1 MTLPPE
7 SRWGQAEAAIRAALA
22 ETVGRLWADVE
33 VPPIEVL
40 PPTESGR
47 GDLSTNLAFRLAG
60 RVKRPPKAVAAAIH
74 AALPSLPMVEH
85 SDVAG
90 AGFLNWRLS
99 TAWLAADLA
108 RAGPLAAFPARGER
122 ILIEF
127 VSANPTGPLVVVNGR
142 AAAVGDSLARILAAA
157 GYAVDREYYVNDAG
171 NQILKLG
178 QAMAIRI
185 GEHFGIPTPDP
196 WPEGVYPGDYVKP
209 IARAYHAA
217 HPEIGP
223 DGLGPDRWAELGQ
236 FAAEQLRREHEAE
249 LERFGVRFDRWFSER
264 ELRAAD
270 APDAVIRTLE
280 ARGLLYVEDGATWFR
295 SSRFGDQKDRVV
307 VKADGEYT
315 YLVPDAAYHQ
325 QKFARGYDT
334 LIDLLGPDHHGYL
347 DRIRAIVE
355 GLGCP
360 GDRLEIQIIQVVR
373 LLRGGEVVRM
383 SKRGGTFVTLGEL
396 IDEVGV
402 DPARW
407 FFLERSP
414 DTPMDFDLDLAQLK
428 TQDNPVYYVQY
439 AGARIQSILRKRG
452 ADRPVAPDW
461 ERLTSPLEAALVR
474 DVARF
479 PAVVARSAEE
489 RAPQLVVHFLTEIA
503 GDFHAFYRQHRIVGE
518 EPVVEATR
526 LQLAEAVLRVIRQGL
541 DLIGVSLPES
551 M

>member
-1 MTLPPE
+1 MTAPTH
-7 SRWGQAEAAIRAALA
+7 SRWGLAEAAIREALE
-22 ETVGRLWADVE
+22 ETARGLWPDLE
-33 VPPIEVL
+33 IPPVEVL
-40 PPTESGR
+40 PPTEMDR
-47 GDLSTNLAFRLAG
+47 GDFTTNLAFRLG
-60 RVKRPPKAVAAAIH
+60 GKLRRPPREVAEAIRSR
-74 AALPSLPMVEH
+74 LPVLPMVEH
-85 SDVAG
+85 SEVAG

-99 TAWLAADLA
+99 TPWLAQDM
-108 RAGPLAAFPARGER
+108 AAASGLQGFPRRGER
-122 ILIEF
+122 ILMEF

-142 AAAVGDSLARILAAA
+142 AAAVGDSLARILTAA
-157 GYAVDREYYVNDAG
+157 GYEVDREYYVNDAG

-185 GEHFGIPTPDP
+185 GELFGAPPPDP

-209 IARAYHAA
+209 IAEAYREA
-217 HPEIGP
+217 HPDLAQEQIGP
-223 DGLGPDRWAELGQ
+223 GLWPALGR
-236 FAAEQLRREHEAE
+236 FAAERLRREHEAE
-249 LERFGVRFDRWFSER
+249 LLRFGVRFDRWFSER
-264 ELRAAD
+264 ELRDAA
-270 APDAVIRTLE
+270 APEAVIRTLD
-280 ARGLLYVEDGATWFR
+280 AAGLLYAEEGATWFR

-325 QKFARGYDT
+325 DKFARGYDT

-355 GLGCP
+355 GLGYP

-428 TQDNPVYYVQY
+428 TQENPVYYVQY
-439 AGARIQSILRKRG
+439 AGARIQSILRSRG
-452 ADRPVAPDW
+452 KTRVGDPDPR
-461 ERLTSPLEAALVR
+461 RLAAPLEAALVR

-479 PAVVARSAEE
+479 PSIIERSAEE
-489 RAPQLVVHFLTEIA
+489 RAPQLLVHFLTEIA
-503 GDFHAFYRQHRIVGE
+503 GDFHAFYRQHRILGE
-518 EPVVEATR
+518 EPAVEACR
-526 LQLAEAVLRVIRQGL
+526 LYLAEAVLAVIRRGL
-541 DLIGVSLPES
+541 ELIGVSLPES